1 MEVGGGSLFNWLRF
15 SEMCVNREQCRVQCR
30 EQCRVQCREQRR
42 EPEGRKQRA
51 GESCVELLLQE
62 EGGHRRGREGGRR
75 WEGVAGCPDP
85 NRAVGAGTPD
95 GKVRL

>member
-15 SEMCVNREQCRVQCR
+15 REMCVNG
-30 EQCRVQCREQRR
+30 EQRR
-42 EPEGRKQRA
+42 VPEGRKQRA

-62 EGGHRRGREGGRR
+62 EGGHRRGREGGHGGGER
-75 WEGVAGCPDP
+75 GVAGCPDP

-95 GKVRL
+95 RKVRL